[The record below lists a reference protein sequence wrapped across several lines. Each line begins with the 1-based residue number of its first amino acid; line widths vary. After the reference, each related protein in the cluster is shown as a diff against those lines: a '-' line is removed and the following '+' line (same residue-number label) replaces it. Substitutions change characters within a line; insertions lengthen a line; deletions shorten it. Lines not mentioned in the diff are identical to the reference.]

1 MGVRL
6 IDMKPDTR
14 MAAVIVTANS
24 RSRRPTTPPMKNTG
38 MNTAT
43 SDTVID
49 RIVNAISFEPS

>member
-1 MGVRL
+1 
-6 IDMKPDTR
+6 MKPETR
-14 MAAVIVTANS
+14 IAAVMVTANS
-24 RSRRPTTPPMKNTG
+24 RSSRPTTPPMNNTG